1 MGVLGHLRTRNLLM
15 SNDDVCCSVLI
26 LRARGDEMPGQAGHD
41 RLKISSP
48 FGYAQGKL
56 CFAPQDD
63 VRRKAP
69 QDDAK
74 EDIPQDGLKEDTVQD
89 KAQDDAMGAQKQYMK
104 VR

>member
-1 MGVLGHLRTRNLLM
+1 
-15 SNDDVCCSVLI
+15 
-26 LRARGDEMPGQAGHD
+26 MPGQAGHD
-41 RLKISSP
+41 RLKRFSP

-74 EDIPQDGLKEDTVQD
+74 EDIPQDGLKEDTLQD
-89 KAQDDAMGAQKQYMK
+89 EAQDDAMGAQKQYMK